1 MARLID
7 LAVTKVAWVPS
18 SVGIANIQSPD
29 VSSELTAAGVKD
41 LGPYLTTNYKV
52 GMEDSDTVSEKSITE
67 TAEIV
72 VPTIQK
78 YSGMLELFRDFTSG
92 APTAVVDFTNYFLG
106 ASEVGYIVRR
116 TGKASSVAFA
126 TGDVLEVYK
135 FIADPPKFAPGSGS
149 GYVKGTVKL
158 LPQGVFALAA
168 VAVA

>member
-7 LAVTKVAWVPS
+7 LAVTKVAWVTTIA
-18 SVGIANIQSPD
+18 SVSAPATAT
-29 VSSELTAAGVKD
+29 ELNAGTTKD

-67 TAEIV
+67 TAQID

-78 YSGMLELFRDFTSG
+78 YSGMLELFRDFTTGVPS
-92 APTAVVDFTNYFLG
+92 ASDFTSFFAG
-106 ASEVGYIVRR
+106 ANETGYIVRR

-126 TGDVLEVYK
+126 VGDKLEVYK
-135 FIADPPKFAPGSGS
+135 FVADPPKLTAGSGS

-158 LPQGVFALAA
+158 LPQGVFSLTATS
-168 VAVA
+168 VT

>member
-7 LAVTKVAWVPS
+7 LAVTKVSWVTTIASPS
-18 SVGIANIQSPD
+18 APTA
-29 VSSELTAAGVKD
+29 SELNAGKD

-78 YSGMLELFRDFTSG
+78 YSGSLELFRDFTTG
-92 APTAVVDFTNYFLG
+92 APSANDFTTYFAG
-106 ASEVGYIVRR
+106 ANEVGFIVRR
-116 TGKASSVAFA
+116 TGTPSSTAFA
-126 TGDVLEVYK
+126 SAQTIEVYK
-135 FIADPPKFAPGSGS
+135 FIADAPVFAPGSGS

-158 LPQGVFALAA
+158 LPQGVFYLNTT
-168 VAVA
+168 VA

>member
-7 LAVTKVAWVPS
+7 LAVTKVAWVPTIA
-18 SVGIANIQSPD
+18 SVSAPTAA
-29 VSSELTAAGVKD
+29 ELTAGTVKD

-92 APTAVVDFTNYFLG
+92 APSANDFTSFFAG
-106 ASEVGYIVRR
+106 ANETGYIVRR
-116 TGKASSVAFA
+116 TGTPSSTAFA
-126 TGDVLEVYK
+126 ATQKVEVYK
-135 FIADPPKFAPGSGS
+135 FVADAPVFAPGSGS

-158 LPQGVFALAA
+158 LPQGVFALQATVAA
-168 VAVA
+168 

>member
-18 SVGIANIQSPD
+18 SVGIANVQAPG
-29 VSSELTAAGVKD
+29 VSSELTVAGVKD

-78 YSGMLELFRDFTSG
+78 YSGMLELFRDFTTG
-92 APTAVVDFTNYFLG
+92 APSASDFTTFFLG
-106 ASEVGYIVRR
+106 ASESGFIVRR
-116 TGKASSVAFA
+116 TGKASSVAFGV
-126 TGDVLEVYK
+126 GDVLEVYK
-135 FIADPPKFAPGSGS
+135 FIADPPKFSPGSGS

>member
-7 LAVTKVAWVPS
+7 LAVTKVSWVAT
-18 SVGIANIQSPD
+18 IADVDNPD
-29 VSSELTAAGVKD
+29 ASAELNAAGTKD

-67 TAEIV
+67 TAQID

-92 APTAVVDFTNYFLG
+92 APTAVVDFTSYFAG
-106 ASEVGYIVRR
+106 ANETGYIVRR
-116 TGKASSVAFA
+116 TGLPSSTAYA
-126 TGDVLEVYK
+126 TGHVVEIYK
-135 FIADPPKFAPGSGS
+135 FVADPPKLTAGTGS

-158 LPQGVFALAA
+158 LPQGVFRLKA
-168 VAVA
+168 VVVP

>member
-7 LAVTKVAWVPS
+7 LAVTKVSWVTT
-18 SVGIANIQSPD
+18 IANPAAP
-29 VSSELTAAGVKD
+29 TAAECTAGKD

-92 APTAVVDFTNYFLG
+92 APTAGTDFTSYFAG

-116 TGKASSVAFA
+116 TGTPSSTAYAAAQKV
-126 TGDVLEVYK
+126 EVYK

-158 LPQGVFALAA
+158 LPQGVFYLQATLA
-168 VAVA
+168 

>member
-7 LAVTKVAWVPS
+7 LAVTKIAWVPA
-18 SVGIANIQSPD
+18 SVGIANVAAPD
-29 VSSELTAAGVKD
+29 VSSELTAVGVKD

-78 YSGMLELFRDFTSG
+78 YSGMLELFRDFTTG
-92 APTAVVDFTNYFLG
+92 APTAGTDFTSYFAG
-106 ASEVGYIVRR
+106 ANEVGFIVRR
-116 TGKASSVAFA
+116 TGLPSSTAFA

-135 FIADPPKFAPGSGS
+135 FIADAPVFAPGSGS

-158 LPQGVFALAA
+158 LPQGVFSLNA